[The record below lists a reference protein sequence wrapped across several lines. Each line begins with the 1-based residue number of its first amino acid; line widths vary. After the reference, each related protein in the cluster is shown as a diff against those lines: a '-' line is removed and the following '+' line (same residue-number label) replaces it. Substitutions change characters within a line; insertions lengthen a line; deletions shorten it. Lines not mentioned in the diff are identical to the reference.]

1 MHEHE
6 MRHVGET
13 IRQRIGRTASS
24 VLSRS
29 PYAVGIDI
37 GSCLLKTVVLQ
48 PGKNE
53 VSLKAFSM
61 QATGGTSFQE
71 EASQVYLVESI
82 RENMTIPLQS
92 IGMALSGPSVFVKPL
107 SLPEMT
113 EEDLREHLSLEL
125 DRYIVLDAQD
135 ALWDVYHPKRSH
147 GAASSEQEYFLAV
160 AKKVC
165 VESWITACRQCGV
178 TVRFV
183 DVDAFA
189 LINMVTYNYGHK
201 GACLLA
207 HMGPTGILMIVI
219 REGEPAYIR
228 KVSFQVEWYG
238 DFLDQVLRGQAAL
251 ESRKELGVSEALL
264 LEQFFQEARNQIVE
278 TVESFFD
285 LSGQDLDRGI
295 LLSGGYVVAPE
306 MSSTLAAALRMPVT
320 LVDPFQEIAVPEAM
334 QQDPHFQQIAPLL
347 SVAVGVALRGART
360 HD

>member
-1 MHEHE
+1 MW
-6 MRHVGET
+6 
-13 IRQRIGRTASS
+13 QRIGCTASS
-24 VLSRS
+24 VLGRS
-29 PYAVGIDI
+29 PYAIGIDV
-37 GSCLLKTVVLQ
+37 GSCLLKTVVLKG
-48 PGKNE
+48 GKNE

-61 QATGGTSFQE
+61 QAIGGTSFQDE
-71 EASQVYLVESI
+71 ESQVGLVESI
-82 RENMTIPLQS
+82 RGKMTIPLQS
-92 IGMALSGPSVFVKPL
+92 IGMSLSGPSVFVKPL

-125 DRYIVLDAQD
+125 DRYIALDVQD
-135 ALWDVYHPKRSH
+135 ALWDVYHRKRSH

-160 AKKVC
+160 AKKGC
-165 VESWITACRQCGV
+165 VESWINACRQCGV

-201 GACLLA
+201 GTWLLT
-207 HMGPTGILMIVI
+207 HLGPTGILMIII

-228 KVSFQVEWYG
+228 KVSYQVEWYG
-238 DFLDQVLRGQAAL
+238 DFLDQVLRPQQTL
-251 ESRKELGVSEALL
+251 ESRTKQGASEALL
-264 LEQFFQEARNQIVE
+264 LEQFFQEARNQIGE
-278 TVESFFD
+278 TVESFSD

-306 MSSTLAAALRMPVT
+306 MQPTLAASLRMPVT
-320 LVDPFQEIAVPEAM
+320 LVNPFQEIAVPEAM

-347 SVAVGVALRGART
+347 GVAVGVALRGARM